1 MMEEK
6 NERTEMQSQGNQN
19 PEEVPQKSIQ
29 EAADSKQE
37 EDVQETEKHPFPLP
51 TIEELLEAG
60 VHWGHQ
66 RKKWNPKMEPFVFG
80 MHNRIHIIDL
90 RKTIELIK
98 EAQKF
103 AYDIARM
110 GQQILFVGTKRQA
123 KDIVRS
129 YAESVGM
136 PYVTERWLGGMLTN
150 FITIRRSIRKL
161 EYIDEMIRDGT
172 IENMTKKE
180 RLILMRQKKKLERLL
195 GGVLKMTRLPAA
207 LYVVDVVEEA
217 TAVKEANR
225 LGIPVVAIVDTNAD
239 PELVDYP
246 IPGND
251 DSARSIEVI
260 TKYFTEAIKK
270 GREERQ
276 LDREIKM
283 QEERARVP
291 RRIRKEFRT
300 ERRGTRRR
308 TLRRRPR

>member
-1 MMEEK
+1 
-6 NERTEMQSQGNQN
+6 MQQNQ
-19 PEEVPQKSIQ
+19 EIQ
-29 EAADSKQE
+29 EQPA
-37 EDVQETEKHPFPLP
+37 VQENADQQQAEAQETAQEVKTEEKHPFPLP
-51 TIEELLEAG
+51 TVEELLEAG

-90 RKTIELIK
+90 RKTIELLK

-103 AYDIARM
+103 AYDLARM

-123 KDIVRS
+123 KDIVKK
-129 YAESVGM
+129 YAEMVGM

-150 FITIRRSIRKL
+150 FVTIRRSIRKL

-225 LGIPVVAIVDTNAD
+225 LGIPVVAIVDTNGD
-239 PELVDYP
+239 PELIDYP

-270 GREERQ
+270 GKEERQ
-276 LDREIKM
+276 LAREVRE
-283 QEERARVP
+283 QEQRALAQQK
-291 RRIRKEFRT
+291 RIRKEFKT
-300 ERRGTRRR
+300 GRRGPRRR
-308 TLRRRPR
+308 TLRRGGRGR

>member
-1 MMEEK
+1 MPESQQEE
-6 NERTEMQSQGNQN
+6 TT
-19 PEEVPQKSIQ
+19 Q
-29 EAADSKQE
+29 EA
-37 EDVQETEKHPFPLP
+37 EKHPFPLP

-90 RKTIELIK
+90 RKTIEMLK

-123 KDIVRS
+123 KDIIKK
-129 YAESVGM
+129 YAEMVGM

-172 IENMTKKE
+172 IETMTKKE

-195 GGVLKMTRLPAA
+195 GGVIRMTRLPAA

-251 DSARSIEVI
+251 DSARSIEII

-276 LDREIKM
+276 LAREMRM
-283 QEERARVP
+283 QEERAGTQK
-291 RRIRKEFRT
+291 RIRKEFKT
-300 ERRGTRRR
+300 GRRGTRRR
-308 TLRRRPR
+308 TLRRKPR

>member
-1 MMEEK
+1 MQNQEDTKPEQTSQGTAQTAETQVTESTQGEAVQKEEK
-6 NERTEMQSQGNQN
+6 Y
-19 PEEVPQKSIQ
+19 
-29 EAADSKQE
+29 
-37 EDVQETEKHPFPLP
+37 PFPLP

-80 MHNRIHIIDL
+80 MHNKIHIIDL
-90 RKTIELIK
+90 RKTVELLK

-103 AYDIARM
+103 AYDLAKM
-110 GQQILFVGTKRQA
+110 GQQVLFVGTKRQA
-123 KDIVRS
+123 KDIVKQH
-129 YAESVGM
+129 AETVGM

-150 FITIRRSIRKL
+150 FVTIRRSIRKL

-195 GGVLKMTRLPAA
+195 GGVIKMTRLPAA

-217 TAVKEANR
+217 TAVKEANK
-225 LGIPVVAIVDTNAD
+225 LGIPVIAIVDTNAD

-276 LDREIKM
+276 LAREIKM
-283 QEERARVP
+283 QEERTVSQK
-291 RRIRKEFRT
+291 RIRKEFKSG
-300 ERRGTRRR
+300 RRGTRRR